1 MPWMN
6 ASDFFEEVEYARE
19 LDLGPVDPRDNIWFS
34 DFKDDSRIVLEDFG
48 EERTPGICIN
58 CGKMTGKAPQAKR
71 CEPCRKR
78 YHNWAKA
85 KSQAKT
91 YWGNKGTT
99 S

>member
-6 ASDFFEEVEYARE
+6 ASDFFEEVETARE
-19 LDLGPVDPRDNIWFS
+19 LDLGPIDPRDNIFFPNGKMDCRIALE
-34 DFKDDSRIVLEDFG
+34 DFKDK
-48 EERTPGICIN
+48 RTLGICIN
-58 CGKMTGKAPQAKR
+58 CGKTTGKAPQAKR

-78 YHNWAKA
+78 YHNWVKA

-91 YWGNKGTT
+91 FWGNKGTT